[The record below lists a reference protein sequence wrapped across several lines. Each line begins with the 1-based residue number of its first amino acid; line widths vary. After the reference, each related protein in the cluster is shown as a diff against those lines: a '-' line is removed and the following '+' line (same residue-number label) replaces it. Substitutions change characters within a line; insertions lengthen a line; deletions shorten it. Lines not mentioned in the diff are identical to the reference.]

1 VKLSSAFVVL
11 PGGFGT
17 LDEVFETLTLMQ
29 TGKIESF
36 PLVVLG
42 GKYWDAMSE
51 FIINTMI
58 REGTIDDKDL
68 NLISVADTPQDA
80 ISFIRAE

>member
-1 VKLSSAFVVL
+1 
-11 PGGFGT
+11 
-17 LDEVFETLTLMQ
+17 
-29 TGKIESF
+29 
-36 PLVVLG
+36 LG